1 VANAGLVAD
10 FWRRYGPTTP
20 SGFSSVTDAAAFQLG
35 LWEIISDGGARDLK
49 SGSFR
54 VGGSA
59 SPAVALAESW
69 LNGTG
74 APAPGAGGSVALH
87 VMQHPTLQDQVIWG
101 PLPPPSVSVKVTPT
115 TGVTE
120 DGPNTLT
127 YEFTASPAPTADITV
142 NYRIGGSATAGSDFT
157 TVLPPGATT
166 GTITIRA
173 GSTSPV
179 TLRIVPTA
187 DTEIERDETVV
198 ITLQNG
204 TGYAPGTSVATGTIL
219 NDDLPGTVT
228 GRGWFDVNDD
238 GSYSASESPLSGIV
252 VNLFDSLGS
261 PALDASLRPVAPT
274 TIDAGAT
281 YRFPNL
287 RPGSYTVSFTDTVGY
302 LGPGTAGAVYAGIA
316 TVQLAQAAIV
326 DLLFSQIVI
335 PEEPP
340 APPAPP
346 TADTLTWDDFQPADQ
361 RRDAKQELDAETSYG
376 RFLAEQQV
384 LTRTLKV
391 VPQGGLVQATARATL
406 VGKPNAGVTFDST
419 KSWVLTTLPDD
430 ESKAALLEH
439 ERLHLRIGE
448 YIATKVAMN
457 FPADMTGNGVATA
470 ADKAE
475 AMKAARK
482 NASEDLQTKRLAFVK
497 TVWQPI
503 DENVQEGRYDK
514 ETDHGSKPDEQAN
527 WARAWQAFV
536 DDELQK
542 QGWKVQ

>member
-1 VANAGLVAD
+1 
-10 FWRRYGPTTP
+10 
-20 SGFSSVTDAAAFQLG
+20 
-35 LWEIISDGGARDLK
+35 
-49 SGSFR
+49 
-54 VGGSA
+54 
-59 SPAVALAESW
+59 
-69 LNGTG
+69 
-74 APAPGAGGSVALH
+74 
-87 VMQHPTLQDQVIWG
+87 
-101 PLPPPSVSVKVTPT
+101 
-115 TGVTE
+115 
-120 DGPNTLT
+120 
-127 YEFTASPAPTADITV
+127 
-142 NYRIGGSATAGSDFT
+142 
-157 TVLPPGATT
+157 
-166 GTITIRA
+166 
-173 GSTSPV
+173 
-179 TLRIVPTA
+179 
-187 DTEIERDETVV
+187 
-198 ITLQNG
+198 
-204 TGYAPGTSVATGTIL
+204 
-219 NDDLPGTVT
+219 
-228 GRGWFDVNDD
+228 
-238 GSYSASESPLSGIV
+238 
-252 VNLFDSLGS
+252 
-261 PALDASLRPVAPT
+261 
-274 TIDAGAT
+274 
-281 YRFPNL
+281 
-287 RPGSYTVSFTDTVGY
+287 
-302 LGPGTAGAVYAGIA
+302 
-316 TVQLAQAAIV
+316 V

-361 RRDAKQELDAETSYG
+361 RRDANKKFDAETYYG

-439 ERLHLRIGE
+439 ERLHLRIAE